1 MIISK
6 KEKIHVSI
14 YIIYKYMVHFVES
27 LPEYRPKLSIQ
38 KPFINFVYHTAPHI
52 LIMQNFKIHNL
63 CFEKKRRTKC
73 FIKSKIFL
81 PSQNYNDNLH
91 EKGKPLSTIEQSYI
105 G

>member
-1 MIISK
+1 MYLFTLYINTWYTLLKVYLKIGLSFQSK
-6 KEKIHVSI
+6 KT
-14 YIIYKYMVHFVES
+14 
-27 LPEYRPKLSIQ
+27 
-38 KPFINFVYHTAPHI
+38 FINFVNHTAPRI
-52 LIMQNFKIHNL
+52 LIMQNFKIHHL

-73 FIKSKIFL
+73 FIKLKIFL

>member
-1 MIISK
+1 
-6 KEKIHVSI
+6 
-14 YIIYKYMVHFVES
+14 MVHFVES
-27 LPEYRPKLSIQ
+27 LPEIGLSFQ
-38 KPFINFVYHTAPHI
+38 SKKTFINFVNHTVPRI
-52 LIMQNFKIHNL
+52 LIMQNFKIHHL

-73 FIKSKIFL
+73 FIKFKIFL